1 MAVSLLSIK
10 TRFLSLMAAAP
21 GHDGRWNIMLLL
33 LPTYSG
39 VSAGEEDADQAD
51 VFFFALINKLKGV
64 AVHDSQDFD
73 RTGRGI
79 RES

>member
-1 MAVSLLSIK
+1 
-10 TRFLSLMAAAP
+10 
-21 GHDGRWNIMLLL
+21 MLLL

-64 AVHDSQDFD
+64 TVHDSQDFD
-73 RTGRGI
+73 RTGSGI